1 MCFACVVNSPP
12 SPRTKQQYISYVI
25 HTHMASHTCNQ
36 ATVLVA
42 AGKDEGRPRISR
54 NNNKATDLWLSSL
67 RLFVLSCSCTVPDL
81 SHRSPPTTT
90 DCVVRGGQRR
100 ATLPSE
106 VSTKH
111 NQGAQAAI
119 RLVAHFACG
128 FIHPGYTTQNYNNQ
142 PKQISRKLA
151 HTIAPVHLLLLL
163 QLNLQLTTHSFTH
176 SLTHSFTH
184 SPTHSLTH
192 SMPFSYN

>member
-1 MCFACVVNSPP
+1 MRAAPEYPAITTRRPTSGCRPCDCLFC
-12 SPRTKQQYISYVI
+12 
-25 HTHMASHTCNQ
+25 
-36 ATVLVA
+36 LV
-42 AGKDEGRPRISR
+42 P
-54 NNNKATDLWLSSL
+54 
-67 RLFVLSCSCTVPDL
+67 VPDL

-111 NQGAQAAI
+111 NQGVQAAI

-128 FIHPGYTTQNYNNQ
+128 FIHPGYTTQNCNNQ

-184 SPTHSLTH
+184 SPTHSLTQCLFH
-192 SMPFSYN
+192 TINSSPYPYRPANFYF